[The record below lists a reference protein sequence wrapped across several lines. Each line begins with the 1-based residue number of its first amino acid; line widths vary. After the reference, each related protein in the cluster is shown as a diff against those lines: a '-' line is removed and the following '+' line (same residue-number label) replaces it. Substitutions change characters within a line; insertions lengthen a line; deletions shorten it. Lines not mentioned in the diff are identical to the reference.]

1 MIRHPLPLPRSRR
14 TKGHSPME
22 HTRLRRGGA
31 LAMLL
36 AAALLTGCQQGGG
49 DGASGTSGTG
59 AGKADGPVSVSAL
72 RAAADKIGPDGAD
85 SCPLPY
91 DIARAAEAAGLSGE
105 TGAGA
110 AAGGDAEAPAVTAEN
125 GRDAEGPGGFAANPG
140 ALVSCLFH
148 VGGSTVEVHTI
159 ATESAS
165 AENLLA
171 PVIMSAGGFS
181 VEELTAYLKRTAAR
195 AAGEAV
201 SSENGDCVTVRVKP
215 TDDGD
220 ASLVVTAGE
229 DESSGPGL
237 EKLSGL
243 ALALYAQLA

>member
-1 MIRHPLPLPRSRR
+1 
-14 TKGHSPME
+14 ME
-22 HTRLRRGGA
+22 RTRLRRGGA

-36 AAALLTGCQQGGG
+36 ATALLTGCGQGDGGGGGRGG
-49 DGASGTSGTG
+49 DGSGASDAG
-59 AGKADGPVSVSAL
+59 AGKAAGPVSVSAL
-72 RAAADKIGPDGAD
+72 RALADKVGPDGAD
-85 SCPLPY
+85 DCPLPY
-91 DIARAAEAAGLSGE
+91 DITRAAKAAGLSGE
-105 TGAGA
+105 TGAGG
-110 AAGGDAEAPAVTAEN
+110 AAGGDADAPAVTAEN

-148 VGGSTVEVHTI
+148 VGAGTVEVHTI
-159 ATESAS
+159 ATQSAS

-181 VEELTAYLKRTAAR
+181 TEKLTAYLKRTGAGAP
-195 AAGEAV
+195 GEAV
-201 SSENGDCVTVRVKP
+201 ASENGDCVTVRVRP

-229 DESSGPGL
+229 DGTSGPGR

-243 ALALYAQLA
+243 ALALHAQLA